1 MNKTFADIHLEKKGK
16 ASDKWES
23 YLSYYEKIF
32 SPLRKNNLSL
42 LEIGIQNGGSLETYS
57 EYFKNAKTI
66 IGCDKKQKCSL
77 LKYSDPKINLVIGDI
92 NTNETY
98 QKILNIS
105 DSLDIII
112 DDGSHISS
120 DIIISFLKYFPL
132 LRKGGIYIIE
142 DTHTLYTKQ
151 YGGGLF
157 NQNSAINFF
166 KLLIEVLNYEFWH
179 NDITISNYLSTFF
192 PKDLPKFI
200 DEGWIESIEFRN
212 SIITIIKSVNP
223 GHKKLGK
230 KIVTGSEMN
239 VQKIEI

>member
-23 YLSYYEKIF
+23 YLSYYDKIF
-32 SPLRKNNLSL
+32 LPLKQNNISL
-42 LEIGIQNGGSLETYS
+42 LEIGIQNGGSLETYL
-57 EYFKNAKTI
+57 EYFKNAKNI

-92 NTNETY
+92 NSNEVY
-98 QKILNIS
+98 QKIQKIS
-105 DSLDIII
+105 DSYDIII
-112 DDGSHISS
+112 DDGSHIST

-142 DTHTLYTKQ
+142 DTHTLYSKK

-166 KLLIEVLNYEFWH
+166 KLLVEILNYEFWK
-179 NDITISNYLSTFF
+179 NDINISNYLSTFF
-192 PKDLPKFI
+192 PRELPKFI

-212 SIITIIKSVNP
+212 SIITITKSIKS
-223 GHKKLGK
+223 GHNKLGK
-230 KIVTGSEMN
+230 KIVAGSEMS